1 MGFMTD
7 MNRISKRIN
16 SDLDQLGRAVKV
28 EAFSG
33 TIQDTRV
40 DTGRARGNWQVS
52 ENAPATGEVDRLD
65 KTGAAA
71 IDEVSSTV
79 NGISLSYLTNN
90 LPYIGVLEEKD
101 AMAARNVQ
109 RVKENL
115 SRMAGQFNR

>member
-1 MGFMTD
+1 MAD

-16 SDLDQLGRAVKV
+16 SDLDQLGRAVKI
-28 EAFSG
+28 ETFSG
-33 TIQDTRV
+33 VIRDTRV
-40 DTGRARGNWQVS
+40 DTGRARGNWQAS
-52 ENAPATGEVDRLD
+52 EERPVTSEIERFD
-65 KTGAAA
+65 KTENGQPT
-71 IDEVSSTV
+71 IDEETSKI